1 MLMEIR
7 MRLQKLRDLQGKK
20 YKKHLEAK
28 LKAEKYYQDS
38 IRLGRKVVDTQE
50 QLMANR

>member
-7 MRLQKLRDLQGKK
+7 MRLQKLRDLQEKKHKK
-20 YKKHLEAK
+20 YLEAQM
-28 LKAEKYYQDS
+28 KAKKYHRDS

-50 QLMANR
+50 QLMRA